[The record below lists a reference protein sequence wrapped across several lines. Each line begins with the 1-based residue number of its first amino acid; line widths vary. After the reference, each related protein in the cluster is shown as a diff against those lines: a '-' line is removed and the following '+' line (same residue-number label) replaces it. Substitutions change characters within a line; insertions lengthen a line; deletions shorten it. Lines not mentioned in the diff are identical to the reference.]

1 MKLFLGSKR
10 PTEVPVAV
18 DLTQCEDLKCPA
30 CGSVYFMTGVV
41 RVKIV
46 PAVVSPSGQ
55 MSFVFLP
62 VLSCAECGYVMDA
75 EMHERENSL
84 ERGSENGDDIGLS

>member
-1 MKLFLGSKR
+1 MKLFSSSKR
-10 PTEVPVAV
+10 PAEVPVKV

-30 CGSVYFMTGVV
+30 CGSVYFATGVV

-75 EMHERENSL
+75 EMQEKENL
-84 ERGSENGDDIGLS
+84 LDRGNENGDDVGLS